1 MANKEPVAVANLMVY
16 NLKFLIWLFKPL
28 SELLVSSTSVIDKRF
43 GRKSH
48 NISMS
53 DLSDAIEITSDRS
66 VTDEEKLILKGIA
79 TFGEKEASEIMV
91 SRVNVTAIDKSMSL
105 EDVKE
110 TVLKS
115 GFSRIPVFDETLDN
129 IMGVLYIKDLLPY
142 ANNSSLAWINLIRK
156 PVFFVPENKR
166 INDLLQEFRQKKIHL
181 AIVVDEYGG
190 TSGII
195 TLEDIIEEIVGE
207 ISDEFDVE
215 PLQFKY
221 DKLSENRFVFEAKTP
236 IVDFCKILQ
245 LDDEKFDEVKGESDS
260 LGGLILELQGKIPKQ
275 GSIIDFENMRFEVID
290 ADIRKINRIKI
301 EIIDKEIE
309 KDTDL

>member
-1 MANKEPVAVANLMVY
+1 M
-16 NLKFLIWLFKPL
+16 
-28 SELLVSSTSVIDKRF
+28 
-43 GRKSH
+43 
-48 NISMS
+48 
-53 DLSDAIEITSDRS
+53 
-66 VTDEEKLILKGIA
+66 
-79 TFGEKEASEIMV
+79 
-91 SRVNVTAIDKSMSL
+91 
-105 EDVKE
+105 
-110 TVLKS
+110 
-115 GFSRIPVFDETLDN
+115 
-129 IMGVLYIKDLLPY
+129 
-142 ANNSSLAWINLIRK
+142 
-156 PVFFVPENKR
+156 
-166 INDLLQEFRQKKIHL
+166 
-181 AIVVDEYGG
+181 
-190 TSGII
+190 
-195 TLEDIIEEIVGE
+195 
-207 ISDEFDVE
+207 E